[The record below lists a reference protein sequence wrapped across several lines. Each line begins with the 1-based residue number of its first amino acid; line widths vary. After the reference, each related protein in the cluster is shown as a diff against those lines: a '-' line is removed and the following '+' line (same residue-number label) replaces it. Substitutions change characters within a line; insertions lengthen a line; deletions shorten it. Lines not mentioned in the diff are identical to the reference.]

1 VKSDVYG
8 FGGVLLKMVAGMR
21 ALNTTSRKQKNL
33 VDWTKPCLSS
43 KEKLKTIID
52 GRIEGQYS

>member
-1 VKSDVYG
+1 VYG